1 MRRFK
6 EMSFSFNREAG
17 EENMF
22 NDCTLV
28 VNSANDKVK
37 KILEL
42 NPAVQGETI
51 NDAVNQIYDLAL
63 LSQNQLKGDRLVK
76 FIERS
81 NKMLAV

>member
-1 MRRFK
+1 
-6 EMSFSFNREAG
+6 
-17 EENMF
+17 
-22 NDCTLV
+22 
-28 VNSANDKVK
+28 VK

-42 NPAVQGETI
+42 NREIQAETI
-51 NDAVNQIYDLAL
+51 SDAVNQIYDLAL